1 MKPIIALALILAAC
15 ASKPDP
21 ITNINDDIQQG
32 VIELVDYANNNMD
45 MDPDKKLLL
54 EGAKTC
60 AAKADAL
67 TQTCTARIETCEAQT
82 DKAKA
87 ERNTLALVLIL
98 IVAKAIW
105 KLIRK
110 V

>member
-1 MKPIIALALILAAC
+1 MKHAIIALALILAGC

-32 VIELVDYANNNMD
+32 VAELVDYANNNMD
-45 MDPDKKLLL
+45 MDADKQLLL
-54 EGAKTC
+54 QGVKDC
-60 AAKADAL
+60 AARADAL

-82 DKAKA
+82 DRAKA

-98 IVAKAIW
+98 LAANA
-105 KLIRK
+105 IRK
-110 V
+110 LV